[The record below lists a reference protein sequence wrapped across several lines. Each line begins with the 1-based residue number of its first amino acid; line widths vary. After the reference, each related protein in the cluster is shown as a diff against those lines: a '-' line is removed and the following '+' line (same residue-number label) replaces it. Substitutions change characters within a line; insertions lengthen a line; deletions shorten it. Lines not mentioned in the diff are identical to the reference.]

1 MSFLDNLNRLINP
14 LKKMVLT
21 GPAHELF
28 SDKSAVVSF
37 LCQQTGNKLSVAA
50 DYVRE
55 NRVVYLLIDPRDNC
69 WKTLETGSTVNV
81 WLEGKQYDGWAEGLK
96 GYDEFLYIL
105 SQNTAKQQELLKR
118 YEQLETL
125 DDLMDLKKL
134 QSFLDENKLIRVKLS
149 KQP

>member
-14 LKKMVLT
+14 LKKLVLT

-37 LCQQTGNKLSVAA
+37 LCQQTGNKLSLAA

-55 NRVVYLLIDPRDNC
+55 NRITYLMIDPGENC

-81 WLEGKQYDGWAEGLK
+81 WLEGKQYSGWAEGLK
-96 GYDEFLYIL
+96 GYDEFLRIL
-105 SQNTAKQQELLKR
+105 SQNDAKQQELLQR
-118 YEQLETL
+118 YEQLETAE
-125 DDLMDLKKL
+125 DLKDLKKL
-134 QSFLDENKLIRVKLS
+134 KGFLTETRLIRVKLS
-149 KQP
+149 